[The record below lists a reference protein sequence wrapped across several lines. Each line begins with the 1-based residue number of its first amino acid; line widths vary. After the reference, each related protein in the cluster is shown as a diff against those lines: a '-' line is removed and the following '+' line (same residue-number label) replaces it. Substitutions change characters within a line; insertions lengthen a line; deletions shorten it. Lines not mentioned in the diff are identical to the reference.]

1 MKPADPWQRLGG
13 KNMEARSSA
22 IHEIVSQLS
31 TIHPFRIVLFGSH
44 VMKVEDS
51 ESDIDLLVI
60 LDSEDISQTYGE
72 RMQSRLM
79 VRESLRT
86 VNRRIPIDLVVYTRG
101 EYEFLKKHGS
111 FFLREIERSGKTL
124 YEKVGYRAAVSNP

>member
-1 MKPADPWQRLGG
+1 MKPADPWQRFDG
-13 KNMEARSSA
+13 KNMEAQSST
-22 IHEIVSQLS
+22 IHEIVSLLS

-44 VMKVEDS
+44 ALETEES

-60 LDSEDISQTYGE
+60 LDSENVSQTFEE

-86 VNRRIPIDLVVYTRG
+86 VNRRVPIDLVVYTKG
-101 EYEFLKKHGS
+101 EYELLQKHGS
-111 FFLREIERSGKTL
+111 SFLREIECSGKTL
-124 YEKVGYRAAVSNP
+124 YEKAD